1 MAREINFDPEDEEFF
16 GTVGSF
22 GVPKF
27 DNEMRGGVPR
37 GFTMIAFTDTGSG
50 SELFAKQFVSPAEEA
65 ENTIYI
71 STNEGQAEIVRIFQ
85 KYDWPLD
92 INVRTIGEEYNS
104 NVLEKELLASRY
116 RLEGFRLDDIQRLA
130 QTRFVE
136 ENNQDYLT
144 EVTNEVMALGPYFRA
159 VVDSLDFFL
168 QRDDPARV
176 VAMVRMLQAH
186 AQMYRGLLFITVSTD
201 GLSPNIKQ
209 ELSSIADMV
218 LSFQVRTI
226 GTDFE
231 TSMMV
236 SKFRNAPREPENPC
250 FQSDSRRRNYSRD
263 GRTYCL
269 ICNDMSKEDG
279 LEGWPWRAV
288 VLQEVMT
295 RQVLI

>member
-1 MAREINFDPEDEEFF
+1 MAREISFDPEDEEFF

-104 NVLEKELLASRY
+104 NVLEKELPASRY

-136 ENNQDYLT
+136 ETNQDYLT

-218 LSFQVRTI
+218 LSFSVRTI

-236 SKFRNAPREPENPC
+236 SKFRNAPENLKILVFRVTPE
-250 FQSDSRRRNYSRD
+250 
-263 GRTYCL
+263 
-269 ICNDMSKEDG
+269 
-279 LEGWPWRAV
+279 EGITPETVERIA
-288 VLQEVMT
+288 
-295 RQVLI
+295 

>member
-1 MAREINFDPEDEEFF
+1 
-16 GTVGSF
+16 
-22 GVPKF
+22 
-27 DNEMRGGVPR
+27 MRGGVPR

-65 ENTIYI
+65 EKQFIFRPMKDKQKSSVFSKNMI
-71 STNEGQAEIVRIFQ
+71 GQ
-85 KYDWPLD
+85 LD
-92 INVRTIGEEYNS
+92 INVRTIGEEYNLQTYWKKS
-104 NVLEKELLASRY
+104 LLASRY

-236 SKFRNAPREPENPC
+236 SKFRNAPENLKILVFRVTPE
-250 FQSDSRRRNYSRD
+250 
-263 GRTYCL
+263 
-269 ICNDMSKEDG
+269 
-279 LEGWPWRAV
+279 EGITPETVERIA
-288 VLQEVMT
+288 
-295 RQVLI
+295 